1 MTGNEYTAK
10 DSLAFTEEI
19 IEQDLKYFMR
29 RLNVGSPF
37 TNIPPQEI
45 IDICTNTSF
54 ENTERVKGLSK
65 IEIQELNS
73 GYKRILYF
81 KITKLST

>member
-10 DSLAFTEEI
+10 DSLAFAEEI
-19 IEQDLKYFMR
+19 IEQDSKYFMR

-37 TNIPPQEI
+37 NIPPQEI

-54 ENTERVKGLSK
+54 ENTERVYQK
-65 IEIQELNS
+65 
-73 GYKRILYF
+73 
-81 KITKLST
+81 